1 MSPLPSTPQISV
13 LHSELHQ
20 ILQEGLHVDSFNP
33 DYSLSKEKAVGS
45 VRSQR
50 GQGKH
55 SKVNP
60 QDEVRVGWGG
70 WDGEGGIGE
79 GGMRVGGM
87 GRVGWGRAGCV
98 VAVQYACYPMT
109 HCIAFCLKYSHSEHC
124 ALHMY

>member
-1 MSPLPSTPQISV
+1 MSV

-60 QDEVRVGWGG
+60 QDEVRVGWGRVRWGG
-70 WDGEGGIGE
+70 WDGGRWDGGG
-79 GGMRVGGM
+79 
-87 GRVGWGRAGCV
+87 
-98 VAVQYACYPMT
+98 
-109 HCIAFCLKYSHSEHC
+109 
-124 ALHMY
+124 